1 MNLFP
6 LPCLSILPAVDVC
19 LVTVCEIWSPLF
31 ERPEETEGQL
41 GWGPG
46 SLRDD
51 SWAGCENQALKEV
64 PTEICLLLSR
74 TGTLEGESCTLGLC
88 PFLSG
93 QRLNIKIW

>member
-31 ERPEETEGQL
+31 ERPEEREGQF

-51 SWAGCENQALKEV
+51 SWAGCGNQAPKEV
-64 PTEICLLLSR
+64 PTEICRLLA
-74 TGTLEGESCTLGLC
+74 GLGPWRVKVIPWDLA
-88 PFLSG
+88 LSG
-93 QRLNIKIW
+93 QDKE